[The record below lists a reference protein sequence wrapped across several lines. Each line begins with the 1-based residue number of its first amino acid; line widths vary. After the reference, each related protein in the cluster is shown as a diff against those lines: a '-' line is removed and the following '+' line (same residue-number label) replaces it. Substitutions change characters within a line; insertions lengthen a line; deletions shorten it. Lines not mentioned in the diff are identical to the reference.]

1 MEWIRQLQEAI
12 RFIEAHLL
20 EKINY
25 ETVAASVHMSSYS
38 FHRCFSMMAGM
49 TANDYIRQRRLSL
62 AAQELQKM
70 TNV

>member
-12 RFIEAHLL
+12 CFMETHLL

-25 ETVAASVHMSSYS
+25 EDVAASVYMSGYS

-62 AAQELQKM
+62 AAQEL
-70 TNV
+70 